1 MRRRTFFN
9 RFSCT
14 ILAILVVIC
23 SSASSMGTASAE
35 SENRLIRFEA
45 EESDNN
51 AEIQM
56 NSNAS
61 GGIALGNF
69 DHVVGRYV
77 DFNEIYVPA
86 ARSYEVNIGYFAPS
100 NTTFSLQVNG
110 VAAAKSAKG
119 KGNWDALGT
128 ETYKIELIEGVNSI
142 KFVSVAGTVMDV
154 DFLEVVG
161 AVDAP
166 LQAGWTEIEE
176 GSNLITYQGQWSSV
190 NKSAS
195 RGGKSKQTT
204 QIGAS
209 AAFTFTG
216 TGIQWI
222 GKKAPNFGSAKIY
235 VDDQLVGLQS
245 ANNTLKYQQVL
256 YTLIGLP
263 LGEHTVKIENVG
275 GSGTSVGIEVD
286 SLAFTADTTPVE
298 ADSLVVTPEKS
309 RVKIGETRQL
319 TASAMSGS
327 QHVYG
332 GGVTYSSSDV
342 SVASVGEHT
351 GLVTAVARGTAI
363 ITASYGSFTTTA
375 SIIVSEPLTGGKRIQ
390 IDNDHPLLIIP
401 VYGKDYNPVE
411 STFQWEDTLLGRWES
426 IPDDVKPYTVM
437 EIHAGSIGMGNE
449 AEMKAFYTQQM
460 EIAEENNIPVLLL
473 TMTAGNKSYYT
484 GVSSLTPAWAQ
495 TMYDQYSNLVGLMSS
510 ENYWIYDDSLASLA
524 ADYMKVSAD
533 NGGYFVWSEQ
543 NQGNTIEKAI
553 SNAKFRKATEDHGD
567 SFIFTFKNTPT
578 TSGTSAETI
587 SYMAGLWLT
596 DHVAHW
602 GGLID
607 TWTWW
612 ERKDWK
618 LFEESRLPG
627 LANGG
632 EEDRSVATFP
642 EALLSIQMM
651 NIYLNGGIV
660 YNFEHPAYTTGI
672 EDKTTPAFD
681 NAIIDFMR
689 YAIEHP
695 APTKEEIKAKTKIV
709 VHDNISSL
717 GGKNFYNGLNVED
730 AKTTTYSTGRYGII
744 PVVPALM
751 SRASVTSAFPEATI
765 LTRTSPEIASQ
776 QQKVDFFN
784 RVYPANYTG
793 TAFAHKNED
802 TWYLYNHLEN
812 KNVNQSAKFKLS
824 EADTTVDALLEPHTY
839 VILKDNKGSVNVKLN
854 NYRVDKDNIWE
865 GYTASTQRWNTDV
878 NNLFQDWIKSEYMI
892 NTLDDVMRTTT
903 LTLDNLTAAPKIESL
918 TGLAEHYEQPEV
930 SYDQE
935 TGVATI
941 TISSNGYMSF
951 NIVTESAD
959 PGQTGKLSGVLQGS
973 EEVQLGQDLTVVY
986 GLQHVTDQISAK
998 DVTFTYDASNLELV
1012 SFDSIRPEFKIVDTI
1027 ETPGK
1032 LRVIAVGLGS
1042 EHSITTDGDV
1052 LQLRFKTKSAT
1063 DGAGTKVK
1071 AVDGVAANGSGIE
1084 TEVEDAAM
1092 NIVIKD
1098 APVTNSED
1106 VNGDGKISIGDLGLV
1121 AAAYGKISSDPDWAK
1136 YAKLDIVKDGKIDIL
1151 DLAAVASKIVTTP

>member
-1 MRRRTFFN
+1 MRRRSLFN

-14 ILAILVVIC
+14 LLAIFVVVCGSVSGI
-23 SSASSMGTASAE
+23 GTVGAE
-35 SENRLIRFEA
+35 SESRLIRFEA

-56 NSNAS
+56 NRNAS
-61 GGIALGNF
+61 GGITLGNF

-86 ARSYEVNIGYFAPS
+86 AGSYDLNIGYFAPS

-110 VAAAKSAKG
+110 DAAAKSAKG
-119 KGNWDALGT
+119 KGNWDTPGT
-128 ETYKIELIEGVNSI
+128 ETYKVELNAGVNSI

-154 DFLEVVG
+154 DYLEAVG

-166 LQAGWTEIEE
+166 LQAGWIEVE
-176 GSNLITYQGQWSSV
+176 DTSNLITYQGQWSTV

-195 RGGKSKQTT
+195 RGGAAKQTT
-204 QIGAS
+204 QVGAS

-235 VDDQLVGLQS
+235 LDDQLVGIQNVS
-245 ANNTLKYQQVL
+245 GTTKFQQDL

-263 LGEHTVKIENVG
+263 LGEHTVKIENAG
-275 GSGTSVGIEVD
+275 GSGTSGNGIEVD
-286 SLAFTADTTPVE
+286 SLAFTADTTPIE
-298 ADSLVVTPEKS
+298 ADSLVVTPGKS
-309 RVKIGETRQL
+309 RVKIGETKQL
-319 TASAMSGS
+319 SASAMSGS

-332 GGVTYSSSDV
+332 GDVTYSSSDV
-342 SVASVGEHT
+342 RVASVGEHT
-351 GLVTAVARGTAI
+351 GMITAVASGTAI

-375 SIIVSEPLTGGKRIQ
+375 TVIVSEPLSGGKRMEV
-390 IDNDHPLLIIP
+390 DNDHPLLIIP
-401 VYGKDYNPVE
+401 VYGKEYDPVE
-411 STFQWEDTLLGRWES
+411 STFQWEDTLLGRWDS
-426 IPDDVKPYTVM
+426 IPDDVKPYAVM

-473 TMTAGNKSYYT
+473 TMTAGNKPYYT

-495 TMYDQYSNLVGLMSS
+495 SMYDQYSSLVGLMSS

-524 ADYMKVSAD
+524 ADYIKVSAD

-543 NQGNTIEKAI
+543 NQGNTIEKSI
-553 SNAKFRKATEDHGD
+553 SNAKFRKAMEDHGD
-567 SFIFTFKNTPT
+567 SFIFTFKNTPQ
-578 TSGTSAETI
+578 SGGTSAETI

-596 DHVAHW
+596 DHVAQW

-651 NIYLNGGIV
+651 NIYLNGGNV

-681 NAIIDFMR
+681 HAIIDFMR

-695 APTKEEIKAKTKIV
+695 APTKEEIQAKTKIV
-709 VHDNISSL
+709 VHDNISNL
-717 GGKNFYNGLNVED
+717 GGNKFYSGLNVED
-730 AKTTTYSTGRYGII
+730 AETTTYSTGRYGII

-751 SRASVTSAFPEATI
+751 SRASVTSAFPEAAI
-765 LTRTSPEIASQ
+765 LTRTSPEISSQ
-776 QQKVDFFN
+776 QQKVNFFN
-784 RVYPANYTG
+784 SVYLANYTG
-793 TAFAHKNED
+793 TAFAQAID
-802 TWYLYNHLEN
+802 DIWYLYNHLEN
-812 KNVNQSAKFKLS
+812 KNVNQTAKFKLL

-839 VILKDNKGSVNVKLN
+839 VILNDNKGSVNVKLN

-878 NNLFQDWIKSEYMI
+878 NNLFQDWIKSEYMT
-892 NTLDDVMRTTT
+892 NTRDNVMRTTT
-903 LTLDNLTAAPKIESL
+903 LTFDNLTAVPKIEAL
-918 TGLAEHYEQPEV
+918 TGLAEQYEQPEV
-930 SYDQE
+930 AFDQE

-951 NIVTESAD
+951 NIVTESAE
-959 PGQTGKLSGVLQGS
+959 PGQTGKLSGVLQGG

-986 GLQHVTDQISAK
+986 GLQHVKDQISAK
-998 DVTFTYDASNLELV
+998 DVTFTYDASKLELV
-1012 SFDSIRPEFKIVDTI
+1012 SYESIRPEFKIVDTI

-1032 LRVIAVGLGS
+1032 LRIIAVGLGS
-1042 EHSITTDGDV
+1042 EHSITADGDV
-1052 LQLRFKTKSAT
+1052 LQLQFKAKSAT
-1063 DGAGTKVK
+1063 DEDGTKVQTI
-1071 AVDGVAANGSGIE
+1071 DGVAANGSGIE
-1084 TEVEDAAM
+1084 TEVADAAM
-1092 NIVIKD
+1092 NIVIKVSN
-1098 APVTNSED
+1098 PGD

-1121 AAAYGKISSDPDWAK
+1121 AAAYGKTSSDPDWAK
-1136 YAKLDIVKDGKIDIL
+1136 YAKFDIVKDGKIDIL
-1151 DLAAVASKIVTTP
+1151 DLATVGSKIVAAP